1 MVIHHRHLEVVNQ
14 IILTILTNNLD
25 LPMILNLDIHEL
37 NHFFFGRGESVFL
50 NIQDEMVEFTS
61 ENM

>member
-1 MVIHHRHLEVVNQ
+1 MVNQ